1 MNNGIIGIVG
11 AGVMGRGV
19 AQRFA
24 SYGYSVILID
34 IEHSILDMA
43 KNEILRSLQF
53 QNMFGGKKLDVTK
66 IMEKIVFSTSYDK
79 LNAVNFVIE
88 NVSEKKELKK
98 QVYNELNNV
107 CNQDCYFLAN
117 TSCISITELGAFSQ
131 RPERVI
137 GVHFMNPVPQKDF
150 SEVIRG
156 MKTSEETIT
165 SVKGLLDSVGIS
177 CEVIND
183 NPGFVSNRLSHLFM
197 NEAIKLVQEGVAEP
211 SQIDAIFKK
220 GFGHTMGPLET
231 ADLIGLDTVM
241 DSLDVL
247 AEAYQDSRYSVCPLL
262 RRMVAAGMLGRKS
275 RQGFYKY

>member
-1 MNNGIIGIVG
+1 MNNHIIGVVG

-24 SYGYSVILID
+24 SYGYSIVLID
-34 IEHSILDMA
+34 IERSILDTA
-43 KNEILRSLQF
+43 KNEISRSLQF
-53 QNMFGGKKLDVTK
+53 QNMFGGKKFDVNQ
-66 IMEKIVFSTSYDK
+66 IMEKITFSTSYDE
-79 LNAVNFVIE
+79 LNTADFVVE

-98 QVYNELNNV
+98 QVYIELNRV
-107 CNQDCYFLAN
+107 CKDECCFLAN

-131 RPERVI
+131 RADKVI
-137 GVHFMNPVPQKDF
+137 GVHFMNPVPQKNF
-150 SEVIRG
+150 SEVIKG
-156 MKTSEETIT
+156 MKTSEETIA
-165 SVKGLLDSVGIS
+165 SVKELLASVGIS

-211 SQIDAIFKK
+211 AQIDEIFKK
-220 GFGHTMGPLET
+220 GFGHKMGPLET